1 MRSMVRATEMRRMPA
16 ASEPKR
22 RTAAPPLASC
32 PKHAQRR
39 ELAQLALASDA
50 PDRAHRVSESAP
62 PATPP
67 PSAHCDAHTVRTAP
81 QRSPG
86 SSASSANS
94 ALKRA
99 TRRSQPRRTPP
110 DDYGTPAPPR
120 CVDPPSTHTTRAS
133 PRNTRTATHLSLIE
147 LRQIRQKLSRDLV
160 TPPNDARKPRQEF
173 VVRQR
178 LQTISV
184 LPHPSRLPRTFLSS

>member
-32 PKHAQRR
+32 PKHAQRW

-67 PSAHCDAHTVRTAP
+67 PSAHCDARTARTAP
-81 QRSPG
+81 QRSPESG
-86 SSASSANS
+86 VTTTFPQLRLQNHPPS
-94 ALKRA
+94 RA
-99 TRRSQPRRTPP
+99 TP
-110 DDYGTPAPPR
+110 DVPTSTAP
-120 CVDPPSTHTTRAS
+120 D
-133 PRNTRTATHLSLIE
+133 LFSLR
-147 LRQIRQKLSRDLV
+147 LCL
-160 TPPNDARKPRQEF
+160 ARKP
-173 VVRQR
+173 
-178 LQTISV
+178 L
-184 LPHPSRLPRTFLSS
+184 HPTSSALTNSN